1 MRQDGKFGEVENSI
15 GLPDEDNDCVAV
27 FFAQALP
34 PARCPFPAKQGRAQ
48 GGMDGGLRRGKQRA
62 LRLPQA
68 KSGRQSHHQ
77 QGKETM
83 HHHRGLCA
91 LGKAQ
96 EVPGMLA
103 LFEDPILNH
112 TAPVVGIKDR
122 ERVVDRSIGQ
132 IDRASAF
139 GHPIVPAAHH
149 HRIDRLALIVASMR
163 VLGLSGCSIPR
174 VAQRGS
180 SKVATACWPGS
191 LSK

>member
-1 MRQDGKFGEVENSI
+1 MSQDGKFGEVENPI
-15 GLPDEDNDCVAV
+15 GLADEDNDFVAV
-27 FFAQALP
+27 CFAQTLP

-48 GGMDGGLRRGKQRA
+48 VGMDGGLRCGKQRA

-68 KSGRQSHHQ
+68 KSGAQPHHQ

-83 HHHRGLCA
+83 DHHRCLRA

-103 LFEDPILNH
+103 LFEDAILNH
-112 TAPVVGIKDR
+112 TALVIGVKDR
-122 ERVVDRSIGQ
+122 ERVFDRSISQ

-139 GHPIVPAAHH
+139 GHPIVEASHH

-163 VLGLSGCSIPR
+163 VLGLFGCSIAI
-174 VAQRGS
+174 VAG
-180 SKVATACWPGS
+180 
-191 LSK
+191 